1 MSKVIVIDC
10 GHGGNGSTAGKR
22 SSVKQVGRMVYE
34 WDMNNAVGLKI
45 QALLKNYD
53 VIVYRTDDT
62 SGKTDVSLSARV
74 SKTNS
79 INPDVFVSI
88 HHNAGG
94 GTGVETYWHTQGS
107 AKDKQL
113 ATVIQTK
120 MASKTGMKNRG
131 VKQMALAVLT
141 CKSTI
146 PAVLVEGGFY
156 DTKSDFDYLMSSA
169 GQQAYAEAVV
179 EGIAE
184 FLGIKKVS
192 STTTTSTTTTTQT
205 KKNTTKVETVK
216 GEWKIKV
223 LQDTNLWNDT
233 SYKTVGGH
241 VKKDQVLYVTEITK
255 DYNFFVYQG
264 KYLVNSST
272 YNYVTNMWDK
282 PLGKIMLKQDCNAW
296 SYANF
301 NKVAGRLNAW
311 DIKEYTSY
319 KDGFYHVPYIGYV
332 HESMVNKTLKLTD
345 ALVTN

>member
-192 STTTTSTTTTTQT
+192 STTTTSTTTTTQVEAEKVKTVKCELKVKFIKQVNIWVDTKFKIVKGHVANGRVVHVT
-205 KKNTTKVETVK
+205 KKTADGNFYVIDGGYVSTSSEFSLCSKMNQKPICKVMPYRNA
-216 GEWKIKV
+216 
-223 LQDTNLWNDT
+223 NLFTYSD
-233 SYKTVGGH
+233 
-241 VKKDQVLYVTEITK
+241 
-255 DYNFFVYQG
+255 G
-264 KYLVNSST
+264 KYCIGQA
-272 YNYVTNMWDK
+272 
-282 PLGKIMLKQDCNAW
+282 PAW
-296 SYANF
+296 SVYES
-301 NKVAGRLNAW
+301 
-311 DIKEYTSY
+311 IEY
-319 KDGFYHVPYIGYV
+319 KNGYYMIFGVGWV
-332 HESMVNKTLKLTD
+332 HESNIKRYEVD
-345 ALVTN
+345 ALSCTNGLI